1 MAKFTLGSIEGDI
14 AVCQRTEMTRAKSGK
29 LKGQAVFR
37 CVKYGKNQGDPKPHY
52 NRTKL
57 RGRKRKTSTGWTRA
71 KTPARYRYKSGKA
84 LRRRMRKS
92 THSYYRKSA
101 AGGVPMAYSR
111 NVPKHV
117 ASKLAGLSGTRRRKV
132 RKTRKV
138 RRTVRRSRKGR

>member
-37 CVKYGKNQGDPKPHY
+37 CVKYGKAAKGVTVPHY
-52 NRTKL
+52 NRSKL
-57 RGRKRKTSTGWTRA
+57 RGRKRKTSTGWTRSH
-71 KTPARYRYKSGKA
+71 KPARYRYKSSKA
-84 LRRRMRKS
+84 LTRRMKRS

-101 AGGVPMAYSR
+101 AGGVPMGYSR

-117 ASKLAGLSGTRRRKV
+117 ATKLAGLSGTRRRKV
-132 RKTRKV
+132 RKTRKGGK
-138 RRTVRRSRKGR
+138 RRARR